1 MSKARAIPRKTAISG
16 YNYNDPSS
24 TRREE
29 CRGRDLNPRSLSGL
43 GTGAENLWIMSSAHD
58 VIIPEPG

>member
-43 GTGAENLWIMSSAHD
+43 GAGATNLWIMSPAH
-58 VIIPEPG
+58 